1 MYLFPSVASAFII
14 GLMLLSTIYPEFITS
29 TVGCVF
35 SSVSIHEQTSRNC

>member
-1 MYLFPSVASAFII
+1 MYLFPSVAFAFII
-14 GLMLLSTIYPEFITS
+14 GLMLLSIYPEFITS